1 MNKLIRLAAL
11 LAFLPATAAA
21 QDAEWLVA
29 PYGWLSD
36 VTFGQSSESISG
48 SDLLRKSDA
57 AGMIRVEAAKNR
69 WGISV
74 DYLWLAISDER
85 TFALPDPLP
94 SPVTV
99 RGEIDLGVLELAGVY
114 RPSGEAE
121 GVNLLFGMRRINVDT
136 TLLLIPPAPM
146 PAERFDDDTSAT
158 DVMLG
163 ARYLHRF
170 GERWDMALRG
180 DYSFGDSEGSLNLMA
195 SAGFRFNDT
204 FATQLGYRYFELEY
218 KDSSSDS
225 GDSTEI
231 ELSGPF
237 LGLVFRF

>member
-11 LAFLPATAAA
+11 VAFLPTAAAA

-29 PYGWLSD
+29 PYGWLPD
-36 VTFGQSSESISG
+36 VTLGQSSESISG
-48 SDLLRKSDA
+48 SDLLKKSDA

-74 DYLWLAISDER
+74 DYLWLAMSDER
-85 TFALPDPLP
+85 TFELPNPLP
-94 SPVTV
+94 SPVAI

-114 RPSGEAE
+114 RFSGAAE
-121 GVNLLFGMRRINVDT
+121 GVNLLFGMRRINADK
-136 TLLLIPPAPM
+136 TLLIIPPDPM
-146 PAERFDDDTSAT
+146 PVERFDDDTSTT

-170 GERWDMALRG
+170 GQRWDMTLRG

-204 FATQLGYRYFELEY
+204 FATQFGYRHFELEY
-218 KDSSSDS
+218 KDSSGDP